1 MRYAWGVKRD
11 RNGQALDRGAER
23 ARWVEQYRASRL
35 GLRRF
40 AQRHGLRFGRL
51 HYWVYGSSKR
61 ERASMFQEVRLC
73 GPPAPA
79 KVWSAEVGLPD
90 GTTVRL
96 VRGTEVEW
104 IQALVECLRR
114 PCSSP

>member
-1 MRYAWGVKRD
+1 VKREL
-11 RNGQALDRGAER
+11 NGHQVDRGARR
-23 ARWVEQYRASRL
+23 ARWVEKYRAS
-35 GLRRF
+35 GLSLKQF
-40 AQRHGLRFGRL
+40 GEQHGLSFGQL

-61 ERASMFQEVRLC
+61 ETAPMFQEMRLC
-73 GPPAPA
+73 GAVAPA
-79 KVWSAEVGLPD
+79 GVWSAEVGLPD

-96 VRGTEVEW
+96 ARGAEVEW

>member
-1 MRYAWGVKRD
+1 VKREF
-11 RNGQALDRGAER
+11 NGHQADRGSRR
-23 ARWVEQYRASRL
+23 ARWVEKYRAS
-35 GLRRF
+35 GLSLQQF
-40 AQRHGLRFGRL
+40 AERHGLSFGQL
-51 HYWVYGSSKR
+51 HYWVYGSAKR
-61 ERASMFQEVRLC
+61 ERAPMFQEVRLC

-79 KVWSAEVGLPD
+79 RDWSAEVGLPD

-114 PCSSP
+114 PCSSL

>member
-1 MRYAWGVKRD
+1 VKREY
-11 RNGQALDRGAER
+11 NGHQADRGAGR
-23 ARWVEQYRASRL
+23 ARWVENYRAS
-35 GLRRF
+35 GLSLQQF
-40 AQRHGLRFGRL
+40 AKRHGLRFGQL

-61 ERASMFQEVRLC
+61 ERAPLFQEVRLC

-114 PCSSP
+114 PCSSL